1 MTFSSACNLCICFWV
16 ESGARLTWSQCGWQ
30 GTPFSD
36 ISAHYQPWQTFFGCL
51 RMNPPSSWQK
61 RKDFPNHFSTD
72 RSKWVKLFQVCYAGG
87 YYDHREMVTGGQVH
101 CPESWWIGFSLLS
114 PCSPST
120 AGLPIP
126 PWGAVDKH
134 LGLVGWAQK
143 DTYFFLIFPF
153 KYLLKD
159 KRQKVTIIR
168 QMPEQSHRTKYLISR
183 NDFKT

>member
-51 RMNPPSSWQK
+51 RMNPPSSWQR

-120 AGLPIP
+120 AGLP
-126 PWGAVDKH
+126 
-134 LGLVGWAQK
+134 
-143 DTYFFLIFPF
+143 F
-153 KYLLKD
+153 KYHLKD